1 MMHFVVDPDA
11 GMCPGVKR
19 AIRMAEEG
27 LKEGPLCSLGPLIHN
42 PAEVDRLQQ
51 QGLVTL
57 DQDQVERDG
66 TWESLRS
73 RRILIRSHGVSPQTE
88 SRVRQAAR
96 EVLDATCPRVRHLQ
110 HRVAKAAAQGC
121 QVLIFGKKGH
131 PEVRG
136 LLGYCLDQG
145 MAIEDGTDLNT
156 VTLHVPAVLISQT
169 TMPEDRFRAVAH
181 ALKQRSVGIEVQE
194 TLCRAILHRQSRI
207 QEFARSVDVV
217 LVIGGRSSSNT
228 GVFYRQCVQVNS
240 ASYHIESSSEVQ
252 PQWFDHAGRIG
263 LTGGASTPL
272 WQIEAI
278 RSELENTVPKGT
290 LNTQ

>member
-1 MMHFVVDPDA
+1 MQFVVDPDA

-19 AIRMAEEG
+19 AIQMAEEG

-42 PAEVDRLQQ
+42 PEEVDRLQQ

-57 DQDQVERDG
+57 DQEQIERNGD
-66 TWESLRS
+66 WEALRS
-73 RRILIRSHGVSPQTE
+73 RRVLIRSHGVSPDTE
-88 SRVRQAAR
+88 SHVRQTACQ
-96 EVLDATCPRVRHLQ
+96 VLDATCPRVRHLQ
-110 HRVAKAAAQGC
+110 DRVAKASAQAY
-121 QVLIFGKKGH
+121 QVLIFGKKDH

-136 LLGYCLDQG
+136 LSGYSRDQG
-145 MAIEDGTDLNT
+145 LLIEDETDLNT
-156 VTLHVPAVLISQT
+156 VTIQAPAVLISQT

-181 ALKQRSVGIEVQE
+181 ALKQRIDGIEVQD
-194 TLCRAILHRQSRI
+194 TLCRAILHRQTRI

-240 ASYHIESSSEVQ
+240 ASYRIESSHEVQ
-252 PQWFDHAGRIG
+252 HQWFDNADRIG